1 MSRKLIAILV
11 SSTLVWWNVSTSAW
25 SANVASSAVRP
36 QAVQTVRGANNVAP
50 LPPGTAAGINEAQ
63 GSERVLLGFGLAAAF
78 LAIAWLVLDDDTTST
93 GTSTGT

>member
-11 SSTLVWWNVSTSAW
+11 SSTLVWWNAHTSAW
-25 SANVASSAVRP
+25 SANIASSTVRTH
-36 QAVQTVRGANNVAP
+36 AVQTVGTANNASP
-50 LPPGTAAGINEAQ
+50 LPPGAAAGIKEAQ
-63 GSERVLLGFGLAAAF
+63 GSERVLLGLGLAAAF